1 MKKLILSI
9 AASALALSAMAEG
22 IITEQ
27 PEGTYYDTVSGST
40 EITYLLY
47 NGTLP
52 ALTRSDCGFKTDMVV
67 NGKDVYLHNVIHDYP
82 MGDAWIKGTQ
92 GEDGVVVFNFPQTV
106 YVDDA
111 TGMEVTINL
120 LHRESSVSGATYVPY
135 EADNTMRMIWDNW
148 TLRQIKPEADN
159 EDEFRIG
166 LANTAGSYMG
176 YAFVGLELSVVD
188 TDPVSL
194 PIDADL
200 TETEYSCSY
209 VDKNGDSKTVLVTL
223 YRDAEGADVWLVGLN
238 ENKNKQVVHG
248 EINPQGDIELASGQF
263 MGFTQ
268 DYFTYFYGG
277 KGDNKNL
284 SWTEKATLHYDG
296 ELLKTD
302 DILIINQGNSRPI
315 LGFSLTDMVM
325 TPVDAIVRTPSA
337 PEIPLDNDLGP
348 EPYNDSEGMGLATYN
363 IFATDIDG
371 QALDTDKLFYNLYF
385 DGVLQEFEIDGTV
398 TSDIPYQYSDPD
410 YMIINAEEYNLA
422 IFFEPIKTYSI
433 QTIYRN
439 RDEVTKSALVT
450 YSFETGDVT
459 TDGISDAMA
468 DAEVVRIEYYTLQG
482 MAISEP
488 SGLCIIRTVYTDG
501 SSKTTKAYIRK

>member
-1 MKKLILSI
+1 
-9 AASALALSAMAEG
+9 
-22 IITEQ
+22 
-27 PEGTYYDTVSGST
+27 
-40 EITYLLY
+40 
-47 NGTLP
+47 
-52 ALTRSDCGFKTDMVV
+52 
-67 NGKDVYLHNVIHDYP
+67 
-82 MGDAWIKGTQ
+82 
-92 GEDGVVVFNFPQTV
+92 
-106 YVDDA
+106 
-111 TGMEVTINL
+111 
-120 LHRESSVSGATYVPY
+120 
-135 EADNTMRMIWDNW
+135 
-148 TLRQIKPEADN
+148 
-159 EDEFRIG
+159 
-166 LANTAGSYMG
+166 
-176 YAFVGLELSVVD
+176 
-188 TDPVSL
+188 
-194 PIDADL
+194 
-200 TETEYSCSY
+200 
-209 VDKNGDSKTVLVTL
+209 
-223 YRDAEGADVWLVGLN
+223 
-238 ENKNKQVVHG
+238 
-248 EINPQGDIELASGQF
+248 

-348 EPYNDSEGMGLATYN
+348 EPYNDSEGLGLATYN

-410 YMIINAEEYNLA
+410 DMIINAEEYNLA